1 MKTSETAILFFSRS
15 VEAEAQAKLWIK
27 SRKSAVI
34 NRSISRT
41 LIKHTKSVLDNSG
54 LTVFHF
60 DEHQQIGDTFGER
73 FAHAFQAIFDLG
85 YSNVIALGNDTPN
98 LEHLSWQALQNELQ
112 KNKAILGPNERGGAY
127 LIGLNKTLF
136 DFKTFCSLPWQCEQ
150 LLEKLQ
156 AYFGADIHVLIA
168 QIDLNTKQD
177 LLAVLS
183 RLKSDFGL
191 LHTLRLALGLM
202 LVRCQNSQ
210 DLLLWLYFPQS
221 DLHRGP
227 PLVIC

>member
-15 VEAEAQAKLWIK
+15 VGAEAKAKLWIK
-27 SRKSAVI
+27 SKNSAVL

-41 LIKHTKSVLDNSG
+41 LIKHTKATLESSG
-54 LTVFHF
+54 LKVFHF
-60 DEHQQIGDTFGER
+60 DEHQQIGDSFGER

-98 LEHLSWQALQNELQ
+98 LEHLSWKALQNELQ
-112 KNKAILGPNERGGAY
+112 KNKTILGPNERGGAY
-127 LIGLNKTLF
+127 LIGLNKALF

-150 LLEKLQ
+150 LFETLQ
-156 AYFGADIHVLIA
+156 GHFGADIHVLSE

-183 RLKSDFGL
+183 RLKSGIGL
-191 LHTLRLALGLM
+191 LHTLRLALGLV
-202 LVRCQNSQ
+202 LHHGQNTQ
-210 DLLLWLYFPQS
+210 DLSLSLSLPKS
-221 DLHRGP
+221 DHHRGP
-227 PLVIC
+227 PIVIC